1 MDRRSPLASRVN
13 DEPSAFLHGSRTH
26 PWLYSCTLSGLEAPA
41 SRNHWSFGTH
51 CFEQGEQQ
59 ESSPNPMLFAPHPGI
74 GENVSSMKTFKHIET
89 KLIHSGEPDPRVLGA
104 VSMPIFQTAMFEYA
118 GEESYHDVRYLR
130 LNNCP
135 NHVALH
141 QKLAALENAEAA
153 LVTASGMAA
162 ITTTMLTVL
171 TAGDHLLAQNCLY
184 GGTHDFLTKDFA
196 GFGLEF
202 DFIDGDDP
210 DSWKSKLRPN
220 TKAIYVE
227 AMSNPT
233 LQVSDLKAAA
243 AFAKEH
249 GLVSLI
255 DNTFASPI
263 NFRPAEWG
271 FDVSLHSCTKY
282 LNGHSDIVAGACIGR
297 ADLIEKITHK
307 LNHLGGSM
315 DPHAAFLLHRGMKT
329 LALRVRCQNESA
341 MKVARF
347 LEAHAAVDKV
357 NYPGL
362 ESYPGHQRARDLF
375 DGFSGMLSFEIK
387 GGVAAAEKFMHKAK
401 LPIIAP
407 SLGGVETLITRPS
420 TTSHSGMSREDRARL
435 GITDSLI
442 RVSVGIEATE
452 EIIEDFDQALRQ

>member
-1 MDRRSPLASRVN
+1 M
-13 DEPSAFLHGSRTH
+13 
-26 PWLYSCTLSGLEAPA
+26 
-41 SRNHWSFGTH
+41 
-51 CFEQGEQQ
+51 
-59 ESSPNPMLFAPHPGI
+59 M
-74 GENVSSMKTFKHIET
+74 ENVLSMKTFKRIET
-89 KLIHSGEPDPRVLGA
+89 KLIHSGEPEPRVMGA
-104 VSMPIFQTAMFEYA
+104 VSLPIFQTAMFEYS
-118 GEESYHDVRYLR
+118 GEESYHDVRYIR

-135 NHVALH
+135 NHLALH
-141 QKLAALENAEAA
+141 QKLAAIENAEAA

-162 ITTTMLTVL
+162 ITTTLLTVL
-171 TAGDHLLAQNCLY
+171 SAGDHLLAQDCLY

-210 DSWKSKLRPN
+210 DSWKSKLRLN

-249 GLVSLI
+249 GLVSMI
-255 DNTFASPI
+255 DNTFPSPI

-282 LNGHSDIVAGACIGR
+282 LNGHSDIVGGACIGR

-329 LALRVRCQNESA
+329 LALRVNCQNQSGLKIA
-341 MKVARF
+341 QF
-347 LEAHAAVDKV
+347 LEGHTAVDRV

-362 ESYPGHQRARDLF
+362 ESHPRHHRARDLF

-401 LPIIAP
+401 LPIVAP

-420 TTSHSGMSREDRARL
+420 TTSHSGMSPEDRARL

-452 EIIEDFDQALRQ
+452 DLIEDFNQALRE

>member
-1 MDRRSPLASRVN
+1 
-13 DEPSAFLHGSRTH
+13 
-26 PWLYSCTLSGLEAPA
+26 
-41 SRNHWSFGTH
+41 
-51 CFEQGEQQ
+51 
-59 ESSPNPMLFAPHPGI
+59 
-74 GENVSSMKTFKHIET
+74 MKTFKSIET
-89 KLIHSGEPDPRVLGA
+89 KLIHSGEPEPRVMGA

-118 GEESYHDVRYLR
+118 GEESYHDIRYIR
-130 LNNCP
+130 SNNCP
-135 NHVALH
+135 NHIALH

-162 ITTTMLTVL
+162 ITTTLLTVL
-171 TAGDHLLAQNCLY
+171 SAGDHLLAQGSLY

-196 GFGLEF
+196 DFGIEF
-202 DFIDGDDP
+202 DFIDGDDS
-210 DSWKSKLRPN
+210 DSWTGKLRPN

-233 LQVSDLKAAA
+233 LRVSDLKAAT

-282 LNGHSDIVAGACIGR
+282 LNGHSDIVGGACIGG
-297 ADLIEKITHK
+297 ADLIERIRHK
-307 LNHLGGSM
+307 LNHLGGTM

-329 LALRVRCQNESA
+329 LALRVKQQNESA
-341 MKVARF
+341 LKIAGF
-347 LEAHAAVDKV
+347 LESHSAIEKV

-362 ESYPGHQRARDLF
+362 ESYSRHQRARELF

-387 GGVAAAEKFMHKAK
+387 GGVEAAERFMQRAR
-401 LPIIAP
+401 LPINAP
-407 SLGGVETLITRPS
+407 SLGGVETLMTRPS
-420 TTSHSGMSREDRARL
+420 KTSHSGMSSEDRKQL
-435 GITDSLI
+435 GVTDSLI

-452 EIIEDFDQALRQ
+452 DLIEDFDQALRGS

>member
-1 MDRRSPLASRVN
+1 
-13 DEPSAFLHGSRTH
+13 
-26 PWLYSCTLSGLEAPA
+26 
-41 SRNHWSFGTH
+41 
-51 CFEQGEQQ
+51 
-59 ESSPNPMLFAPHPGI
+59 
-74 GENVSSMKTFKHIET
+74 MKTFKRIET
-89 KLIHSGEPDPRVLGA
+89 KLIHSGEPEPRVMGA
-104 VSMPIFQTAMFEYA
+104 VTLPIFQTAMFEYA
-118 GEESYHDVRYLR
+118 GEESYHDIRYIR
-130 LNNCP
+130 LNNSP
-135 NHVALH
+135 NHLALH
-141 QKLAALENAEAA
+141 QKLAALENAEAG
-153 LVTASGMAA
+153 LVAASGMAA
-162 ITTTMLTVL
+162 ITTTLLTVL
-171 TAGDHLLAQNCLY
+171 TAGDHLLAQDCLY

-210 DSWKSKLRPN
+210 NSWKSKLRPN

-227 AMSNPT
+227 AISNPT

-255 DNTFASPI
+255 DNTFPSPI

-282 LNGHSDIVAGACIGR
+282 LNGHSDIVGGACIGR

-341 MKVARF
+341 MKIARF
-347 LEAHAAVDKV
+347 LEAHAAIEKV

-362 ESYPGHQRARDLF
+362 ESHPRHQRARDLF

-387 GGVAAAEKFMHKAK
+387 GGVDAAEKFMQKAR
-401 LPIIAP
+401 LPIVAP

-420 TTSHSGMSREDRARL
+420 TTSHSGMSSEDRARL

-442 RVSVGIEATE
+442 RASIGIEAAE
-452 EIIEDFDQALRQ
+452 EIIEDFDQALRGS